1 MQTPGRF
8 SLDNPDRAKASAAGG
23 DATARLMLVLLCC
36 VWGFTWPIMR
46 IALSEVPPLT
56 MRAMSALLGALVLF
70 GICAL
75 KRTDL
80 SIPGVK
86 GWLHVGVASQLNIAA
101 FSLFS
106 AFAQLGAATS
116 RVAILAYTMPIWTV
130 VLSVIVLRE
139 KPAGIQQVAIGLCAA
154 GLAVLIWPL
163 AADGIPRGILLALA
177 TGASWAAGTVYL
189 KWARLDADPLALATW
204 QVAIALVVIGSSML
218 VFEGGPDFRSMHT
231 LGLVTTVLSGVL
243 GTGVAYGL
251 WFSIIHRLPAVTASL
266 GVLGSPVIGVIASVL
281 LLGERPTVSDIV
293 GFALI
298 LAASACALLAR
309 VGPAVGGKRGVSA

>member
-1 MQTPGRF
+1 VN
-8 SLDNPDRAKASAAGG
+8 DPDCAKAAVAGH
-23 DATARLMLVLLCC
+23 DPVARLMLIILCC

-56 MRAMSALLGALVLF
+56 MRAVSGLLGALVLF
-70 GICAL
+70 AICAL
-75 KRTDL
+75 KRRSL
-80 SIPGVK
+80 SIPGGAK
-86 GWLHVGVASQLNIAA
+86 GWLHVSIASMLNIAA

-130 VLSVIVLRE
+130 ILSVIFLRE
-139 KPAGIQQVAIGLCAA
+139 KPVGIQLTAIGLCAA

-204 QVAIALVVIGSSML
+204 QVAIACLVIAACMVI
-218 VFEGGPDFRSMHT
+218 FEGGPDFRSTHA
-231 LGLVTTVLSGVL
+231 LGLVATVLSGVL
-243 GTGVAYGL
+243 GTGVAYAL
-251 WFSIIHRLPAVTASL
+251 WFSIVHRLPALTASL

-281 LLGERPTVSDIV
+281 MLGERPTTTDIV
-293 GFALI
+293 GFALV
-298 LAASACALLAR
+298 LAASACALSAR
-309 VGPAVGGKRGVSA
+309 GGPAVDKKGGVSA

>member
-1 MQTPGRF
+1 VN
-8 SLDNPDRAKASAAGG
+8 NPDRAKAAMAGH
-23 DATARLMLVLLCC
+23 DPAARLMLVLLCC

-56 MRAMSALLGALVLF
+56 MRALSGLLGALVLF
-70 GICAL
+70 AICAL
-75 KRTDL
+75 KRRSL
-80 SIPGVK
+80 AIPGAK
-86 GWLHVGVASQLNIAA
+86 GWLHVSVAALLNIAA
-101 FSLFS
+101 FSLLS

-130 VLSVIVLRE
+130 VLSVIFLRE
-139 KPAGIQQVAIGLCAA
+139 KPAGIELIAIGLCAA

-163 AADGIPRGILLALA
+163 AADGIPLGILLALA

-204 QVAIALVVIGSSML
+204 QVAIAFFVIVACML
-218 VFEGGPDFRSMHT
+218 IFEGGPDFRSMHT

-251 WFSIIHRLPAVTASL
+251 WFSIVHRLPALTASL

-281 LLGERPTVSDIV
+281 MLGERPTATDIA
-293 GFALI
+293 GFALV
-298 LAASACALLAR
+298 LAASACTLLAR
-309 VGPAVGGKRGVSA
+309 SGPAGVSA

>member
-1 MQTPGRF
+1 VN
-8 SLDNPDRAKASAAGG
+8 NPDRAKAAMAGH
-23 DATARLMLVLLCC
+23 DPAARLMLILLCC

-56 MRAMSALLGALVLF
+56 MRALSGLLGALMLF
-70 GICAL
+70 AICAL
-75 KRTDL
+75 KRRSL
-80 SIPGVK
+80 SIPGAK
-86 GWLHVGVASQLNIAA
+86 GWLHVSIASLLNIAA

-130 VLSVIVLRE
+130 ILSVIFLRE
-139 KPAGIQQVAIGLCAA
+139 KPAGIQLTAIGLCTA

-204 QVAIALVVIGSSML
+204 QVAIAFFVIAACML
-218 VFEGGPDFRSMHT
+218 IFEGGPDFGSMHT
-231 LGLVTTVLSGVL
+231 LGLVATVLSGVL

-251 WFSIIHRLPAVTASL
+251 WFSIVHRLPALTASL

-281 LLGERPTVSDIV
+281 MLGERPTTTDIV
-293 GFALI
+293 GFALV

-309 VGPAVGGKRGVSA
+309 SGPAVDKNRGVSA

>member
-1 MQTPGRF
+1 VN
-8 SLDNPDRAKASAAGG
+8 NPDRAKAAMAGR
-23 DATARLMLVLLCC
+23 DPVARLMLILLCC

-56 MRAMSALLGALVLF
+56 MRALSGLLGALVLF

-75 KRTDL
+75 KRRSL
-80 SIPGVK
+80 SIPGGI
-86 GWLHVGVASQLNIAA
+86 GWLHVSVASLLNIVA

-130 VLSVIVLRE
+130 ILSIIFLRE
-139 KPAGIQQVAIGLCAA
+139 KPTGIQQIAVGLCAA

-204 QVAIALVVIGSSML
+204 QVAIAFFVIAACML
-218 VFEGGPDFRSMHT
+218 VFEGGPNFRSMHT

-243 GTGVAYGL
+243 GTGVAYAL
-251 WFSIIHRLPAVTASL
+251 WFSIVQRLPALTASL
-266 GVLGSPVIGVIASVL
+266 GVLGSPVIGVVASVL
-281 LLGERPTVSDIV
+281 MLGERPTATDVV
-293 GFALI
+293 GFALV
-298 LAASACALLAR
+298 LAASACVLAR
-309 VGPAVGGKRGVSA
+309 GGPAVDKKRGVSA

>member
-1 MQTPGRF
+1 VN
-8 SLDNPDRAKASAAGG
+8 NPDRAKAAMAGH
-23 DATARLMLVLLCC
+23 DPAARLMLILLCC

-56 MRAMSALLGALVLF
+56 MRALSGLLGALMLF
-70 GICAL
+70 AICGL
-75 KRTDL
+75 KRRSL
-80 SIPGVK
+80 SIPGAK
-86 GWLHVGVASQLNIAA
+86 AWLHVSIASLLNIAA

-130 VLSVIVLRE
+130 ILSVIFLRE
-139 KPAGIQQVAIGLCAA
+139 KPAGIQLTAIGLCTA

-189 KWARLDADPLALATW
+189 KWARLDGDPLALATW
-204 QVAIALVVIGSSML
+204 QVAIAFFVIAACML
-218 VFEGGPDFRSMHT
+218 IFEGGPDFGSMHT
-231 LGLVTTVLSGVL
+231 LGLVATVLSGVL

-251 WFSIIHRLPAVTASL
+251 WFSIVHRLPALTASL

-281 LLGERPTVSDIV
+281 MLGERPTTTDIV
-293 GFALI
+293 GFALV

-309 VGPAVGGKRGVSA
+309 GGPAVDKNRGVSA